1 MDAGVAAVIAGIAG
15 AGGAAV
21 GGLCAVW
28 GARIGVRGAADSA
41 RQQVRDQAHTAH
53 GRWLHERRIDTY
65 AEFLNVWDTAARSLR
80 PVWETVDRVARLDAT
95 DHDDYV
101 RAAEELLASVKD
113 VAVPVK
119 AMLERVTMVGPARA
133 QEAAEVMVSAL
144 HEMRGETETRIAW
157 LANPD
162 SSLPN
167 RGWERWNA
175 SDRQAMGT
183 RQAFVEVA
191 RAVLDAAPQLP
202 D

>member
-1 MDAGVAAVIAGIAG
+1 MDAGVIAGIAG

-41 RQQVRDQAHTAH
+41 QQQVRDQAYTAH

-101 RAAEELLASVKD
+101 HVAEELLASVKD
-113 VAVPVK
+113 VAVPVE
-119 AMLERVTMVGPARA
+119 AMLERVPMVGPARA
-133 QEAAEVMVSAL
+133 QDAGEVMVSAL

-157 LANPD
+157 LAD
-162 SSLPN
+162 AASSIPT
-167 RGWERWNA
+167 RGWEPWNA

-191 RAVLDAAPQLP
+191 HAVLDAAPQLP
-202 D
+202 E